1 MKNIQIPKE
10 LFLDLCRHHL
20 AGIRSPE
27 QDQRIQQGLQNKLDA
42 VKDGLTIKNRG
53 LLMIKKIF
61 RTIKNIL
68 FPRVYM
74 PWEQPG
80 ITDLSSAELQELI
93 ALIDAHLA
101 ELDENGEIE

>member
-1 MKNIQIPKE
+1 MQPGGGQIITARKE
-10 LFLDLCRHHL
+10 IHM
-20 AGIRSPE
+20 
-27 QDQRIQQGLQNKLDA
+27 N
-42 VKDGLTIKNRG
+42 
-53 LLMIKKIF
+53 MIKKIF

>member
-1 MKNIQIPKE
+1 M
-10 LFLDLCRHHL
+10 H
-20 AGIRSPE
+20 
-27 QDQRIQQGLQNKLDA
+27 
-42 VKDGLTIKNRG
+42 
-53 LLMIKKIF
+53 MIKKIF
-61 RTIKNIL
+61 RTIKN
-68 FPRVYM
+68 M

>member
-1 MKNIQIPKE
+1 MPSSDGQIITA
-10 LFLDLCRHHL
+10 R
-20 AGIRSPE
+20 GIH
-27 QDQRIQQGLQNKLDA
+27 
-42 VKDGLTIKNRG
+42 
-53 LLMIKKIF
+53 MIKKIF

-68 FPRVYM
+68 FPKIYM

>member
-1 MKNIQIPKE
+1 M
-10 LFLDLCRHHL
+10 H
-20 AGIRSPE
+20 
-27 QDQRIQQGLQNKLDA
+27 
-42 VKDGLTIKNRG
+42 
-53 LLMIKKIF
+53 MIKKIF

-68 FPRVYM
+68 FPKVYM

-101 ELDENGEIE
+101 ELETNTSVFTTTPATRFAQTD

>member
-1 MKNIQIPKE
+1 MQ
-10 LFLDLCRHHL
+10 L
-20 AGIRSPE
+20 
-27 QDQRIQQGLQNKLDA
+27 
-42 VKDGLTIKNRG
+42 KDGLTIRNRG

-61 RTIKNIL
+61 STLKNIL
-68 FPRVYM
+68 FPKIYM

-93 ALIDAHLA
+93 ALIDAYLA